1 MTESQIEKKIVQALE
16 FMGCMVVRIQG
27 RGVNGVP
34 DLIVHH
40 DTLTAYLEDK
50 TPRGRLSAH
59 QVQFRADAEAHGIR
73 VLTARSVE
81 EAVTTVSEWFG
92 IPCPPVAST
101 PPGSARPRSA
111 KGRSRSTIL
120 RN

>member
-1 MTESQIEKKIVQALE
+1 MTESKIEDRIVKALRS
-16 FMGCMVVRIQG
+16 MGCMVVRIQG

-40 DTLTAYLEDK
+40 DTLTVYMEDK

-81 EAVTTVSEWFG
+81 DAVTQVSEWFG
-92 IPCPPVAST
+92 IPCPDDAT
-101 PPGSARPRSA
+101 PPATASPCSG
-111 KGRSRSTIL
+111 KGRRKSTTSRS
-120 RN
+120 